1 MNPKD
6 IQKALE
12 AIGKSGIK
20 VAGDLVIEKHVQ
32 YEVENVEDGGIGIQ
46 INNQEPQNSS
56 KTPKSENS
64 SSWEEAIPEY
74 LRTGKLLVA
83 WNKLRDAGLLDK
95 DYHLAKNVSKA
106 AANYIVMGF
115 CDGKKKKEWK
125 PFEEFWGLTNLKV
138 AKGQFSKE
146 QNETISQIFMNL

>member
-1 MNPKD
+1 MGIEIKGNNNGMAVEGNVT
-6 IQKALE
+6 IGELNLE
-12 AIGKSGIK
+12 FGKGITSAK
-20 VAGDLVIEKHVQ
+20 SVNEQEVEDAVVIEEQ
-32 YEVENVEDGGIGIQ
+32 R
-46 INNQEPQNSS
+46 P
-56 KTPKSENS
+56 
-64 SSWEEAIPEY
+64 SWEEAIPEY

>member
-1 MNPKD
+1 MGIEIKGNNNGMAVEGNVT
-6 IQKALE
+6 IGELNLE
-12 AIGKSGIK
+12 FGKGITSAK
-20 VAGDLVIEKHVQ
+20 SVNVQEVEDAVVIEEQ
-32 YEVENVEDGGIGIQ
+32 R
-46 INNQEPQNSS
+46 P
-56 KTPKSENS
+56 
-64 SSWEEAIPEY
+64 SWEEAIPEY